1 MTAPNPEYL
10 GWTWE
15 RMLQDVLNEGRD
27 GTDQGGG
34 TLIDRNLVAG
44 HGVTWVRFVERR
56 TQELDR
62 GTRPTIDPGDREL
75 MGYRRVGPGVDDPQR
90 DLWEIVRG
98 HVTFWEGSGGPPP
111 ATAFDSFYRASVNAL
126 TRLYAGTNG
135 WFSERSFTDAGN
147 LLWRVEQTLL
157 TTAAELRV
165 LRDGISGAGSGFEG
179 SASAVFVAALNTLH
193 ADIDRLTRDMNAT
206 DEANAWSDRVF
217 RQSND
222 LLMFRE
228 RINDAWREFSDHTHQ
243 WFNTYHPSAL
253 FGAVRSILAQ
263 VDQGSL
269 NAVGVTIPDT
279 YGTGPVSGT
288 FDLTTAAGWTAL
300 DVLLRTAWLRQLVR
314 LDLAMRDALAQ
325 LVTALRETSGIV
337 NRFAGPPGGGDLPP
351 PPPGTSDGPTGAPP
365 PEEVRSTI
373 QSGGG
378 GFDGTGGGGAGFD
391 GAGGGG
397 PDLSFSSSS
406 SSGAGGTGAAL
417 GGGPAAIGA
426 IGAIGASG
434 GVGFGGAG
442 LSALGATSLAG
453 GSADRSVLGTSG
465 KAGDGVAALGALG
478 RGGVGGWGGGALA
491 GVGGLAGGVGPV
503 IGGRAGGG
511 VPDGDRRSG
520 GALGDWAGGG
530 VDIGDLADGPVAPP
544 SRGAVGGSAVG
555 RELAALLAGP
565 LGGAGGG
572 GLPAGA
578 GLPGGAGASGAAG
591 GPGSSGAAGSG
602 APAPGQPGS
611 RPFGPPVLPSIGAP
625 GRAGDDT
632 RRTTRLTEDEQAWG
646 ADPTCTAAVVGRTD
660 PPRRRPA
667 ATPVQVEQTPT
678 AGPVV
683 HGRDQARGR
692 G

>member
-1 MTAPNPEYL
+1 MTAPNPEYT

-27 GTDQGGG
+27 GTDQGSG

-98 HVTFWEGSGGPPP
+98 HVTFWEGTGGPPP

-165 LRDGISGAGSGFEG
+165 LRDGISGAGSGFDG

-193 ADIDRLTRDMNAT
+193 ADVDRLTRDMNAT
-206 DEANAWSDRVF
+206 NEANAWSDRVF

-243 WFNTYHPSAL
+243 WFNTYHPTAL
-253 FGAVRSILAQ
+253 FNAVRSILAQ

-269 NAVGVTIPDT
+269 NAVGITIPDT
-279 YGTGPVSGT
+279 YGTGPVGGT
-288 FDLTTAAGWTAL
+288 FDLTIAAGWTGL

-337 NRFAGPPGGGDLPP
+337 NRFAGPPGGGDQPP

-365 PEEVRSTI
+365 PDEVRSTI

-378 GFDGTGGGGAGFD
+378 GFDGSGGGGSGFD

-406 SSGAGGTGAAL
+406 SGAGGMGAAL

-426 IGAIGASG
+426 FGASG
-434 GVGFGGAG
+434 GGGFGGAG
-442 LSALGATSLAG
+442 LPAPGATSLAG
-453 GSADRSVLGTSG
+453 DSADLGVLGTSG
-465 KAGDGVAALGALG
+465 AAGDGVGAVGALG
-478 RGGVGGWGGGALA
+478 RGGVGGWAGGALA
-491 GVGGLAGGVGPV
+491 GVGGLAGGVGPDDPRV
-503 IGGRAGGG
+503 TAAR
-511 VPDGDRRSG
+511 
-520 GALGDWAGGG
+520 GALA
-530 VDIGDLADGPVAPP
+530 
-544 SRGAVGGSAVG
+544 R
-555 RELAALLAGP
+555 
-565 LGGAGGG
+565 
-572 GLPAGA
+572 
-578 GLPGGAGASGAAG
+578 
-591 GPGSSGAAGSG
+591 
-602 APAPGQPGS
+602 
-611 RPFGPPVLPSIGAP
+611 VLF
-625 GRAGDDT
+625 
-632 RRTTRLTEDEQAWG
+632 
-646 ADPTCTAAVVGRTD
+646 
-660 PPRRRPA
+660 
-667 ATPVQVEQTPT
+667 
-678 AGPVV
+678 
-683 HGRDQARGR
+683 
-692 G
+692 

>member
-1 MTAPNPEYL
+1 MTAPNPEYT

-27 GTDQGGG
+27 GTDQGSG
-34 TLIDRNLVAG
+34 TLIDRDLVAG
-44 HGVTWVRFVERR
+44 HGVSWVRFVERR

-62 GTRPTIDPGDREL
+62 GTRPTVDPGDREL
-75 MGYRRVGPGVDDPQR
+75 MGYRRIGPGVDDPQR

-98 HVTFWEGSGGPPP
+98 HVTFWEGTGGPPP

-126 TRLYAGTNG
+126 TRLYAGANG

-165 LRDGISGAGSGFEG
+165 LRDGINGTGSGFAG
-179 SASAVFVAALNTLH
+179 SASAVFVAALTTLH

-206 DEANAWSDRVF
+206 NEANAWSDRVF

-243 WFNTYHPSAL
+243 WFNTYHPTTL
-253 FGAVRSILAQ
+253 FSTVRSVLAQ
-263 VDQGSL
+263 ADQGSL
-269 NAVGVTIPDT
+269 NAVRVTIPDT
-279 YGTGPVSGT
+279 YGTGPVGGT
-288 FDLTTAAGWTAL
+288 FDLTTAAGWTGL

-325 LVTALRETSGIV
+325 LVAALRETGGIV
-337 NRFAGPPGGGDLPP
+337 NRFTGPSGGGTPP
-351 PPPGTSDGPTGAPP
+351 PSGSPDGPTDGPP
-365 PEEVRSTI
+365 PRDEVRFTST
-373 QSGGG
+373 GFDGA
-378 GFDGTGGGGAGFD
+378 GFDGTGSGAS
-391 GAGGGG
+391 GGGG
-397 PDLSFSSSS
+397 SDLAFSSSS
-406 SSGAGGTGAAL
+406 AAGGSGGMPTGGPVAIGAVGAL
-417 GGGPAAIGA
+417 GGG
-426 IGAIGASG
+426 
-434 GVGFGGAG
+434 GFGGAG
-442 LSALGATSLAG
+442 FSTLGAGNPAG
-453 GSADRSVLGTSG
+453 GSGAAGSPGVTAEIGTSG
-465 KAGDGVAALGALG
+465 LAGDGVGAVAALG
-478 RGGVGGWGGGALA
+478 RTGVGGWGGGALA

-503 IGGRAGGG
+503 IGGRVAGG

-520 GALGDWAGGG
+520 GALGDWADGG
-530 VDIGDLADGPVAPP
+530 VDIGDLADGPVALP
-544 SRGAVGGSAVG
+544 SRAALGGSAVG

-565 LGGAGGG
+565 LGGAGGAG
-572 GLPAGA
+572 SPAGS
-578 GLPGGAGASGAAG
+578 GLPGVGTSGGAGGQGMSSATGGGSPTAG
-591 GPGSSGAAGSG
+591 PLGG
-602 APAPGQPGS
+602 
-611 RPFGPPVLPSIGAP
+611 RPVGPPLLPSVGAP
-625 GRAGDDT
+625 GGRGTGDDA
-632 RRTTRLTEDEQAWG
+632 RRSTRLTEDDQSWG

-667 ATPVQVEQTPT
+667 ATPVEVGEVPA

-683 HGRDQARGR
+683 HGREQAHGR

>member
-27 GTDQGGG
+27 GTDQGSG
-34 TLIDRNLVAG
+34 TLIDRDMVAG

-62 GTRPTIDPGDREL
+62 GTRPTIEPGDREL

-98 HVTFWEGSGGPPP
+98 HVTFWEGTDGPPP
-111 ATAFDSFYRASVNAL
+111 ATAFDSFYRASANAL

-165 LRDGISGAGSGFEG
+165 LRDGISGSGSGFDG
-179 SASAVFVAALNTLH
+179 SASAVFVAALNSLH

-228 RINDAWREFSDHTHQ
+228 RINDAWRVFSDHTHE
-243 WFNTYHPSAL
+243 WYNTYHPSAL
-253 FGAVRSILAQ
+253 FGTVRTILEQ
-263 VDQGSL
+263 VDRGSL
-269 NAVGVTIPDT
+269 NAVQVTIEDT
-279 YGTGPVSGT
+279 YGTGPVGGT
-288 FDLTTAAGWTAL
+288 FDLTTVAGWTAL
-300 DVLLRTAWLRQLVR
+300 DVLLRTAWLRQLVL

-337 NRFAGPPGGGDLPP
+337 NRFAGPPGSGDRPP
-351 PPPGTSDGPTGAPP
+351 PTPGTSNRPTGSPP
-365 PEEVRSTI
+365 PNEVRSTT
-373 QSGGG
+373 QFGGT
-378 GFDGTGGGGAGFD
+378 GFDGP
-391 GAGGGG
+391 GGGG

-406 SSGAGGTGAAL
+406 SGAGGMGAAL
-417 GGGPAAIGA
+417 GGGPAAVG
-426 IGAIGASG
+426 GSGASG
-434 GVGFGGAG
+434 GGGFGGAG
-442 LSALGATSLAG
+442 LSAFGATSLAG
-453 GSADRSVLGTSG
+453 GSADLRGLGTSG
-465 KAGDGVAALGALG
+465 VAGDGVGAIGALG
-478 RGGVGGWGGGALA
+478 RGGVGGWEGGTPV

-503 IGGRAGGG
+503 IGGLAGGG

-530 VDIGDLADGPVAPP
+530 TDIGDLADGPVAPP
-544 SRGAVGGSAVG
+544 SRAAVGGSAVG
-555 RELAALLAGP
+555 REIAALLAGP
-565 LGGAGGG
+565 LGGAGGA
-572 GLPAGA
+572 GLPAGV
-578 GLPGGAGASGAAG
+578 GLPGGAGSSGAAG
-591 GPGSSGAAGSG
+591 GPGLSGAVGSG
-602 APAPGQPGS
+602 SPAPGQLGG

-625 GRAGDDT
+625 GREGDDT

-660 PPRRRPA
+660 PPRRRPV
-667 ATPVQVEQTPT
+667 ATPAQVERTPT